1 MILFPRGHRTFYI
14 LCFFKY
20 ISIGKGFEVISPE
33 KNEDVRNNS
42 WNAGKTC
49 FRNYLQVICH
59 KNNHVRQNTSVPTR
73 RATTIESI
81 FVGNYARSSQLF
93 ESGFSGFRGL
103 TITSLVS
110 VEGYYEIVLSFQDFS
125 PMRYASAKKR
135 VKNNSL
141 QMNLM
146 LKPKTSSVIL

>member
-1 MILFPRGHRTFYI
+1 
-14 LCFFKY
+14 
-20 ISIGKGFEVISPE
+20 
-33 KNEDVRNNS
+33 
-42 WNAGKTC
+42 
-49 FRNYLQVICH
+49 
-59 KNNHVRQNTSVPTR
+59 
-73 RATTIESI
+73 
-81 FVGNYARSSQLF
+81 
-93 ESGFSGFRGL
+93 
-103 TITSLVS
+103 LVS